1 MPRDMSNPGDEL
13 DGLRAF
19 LSERRLSGGFVKN
32 NVELDRFEAGLFR
45 DVLDA
50 EPELR
55 TLVDRAGKDA
65 PASFAALVLDL
76 FVSFYKMVPALVAE
90 GAVDPPHLRANR
102 PFIERLREDEET
114 LIARLSTAR
123 DEVASALATIEA
135 ARRILQELFR
145 RPRLRDWMD
154 RQGESRPDDPAAPAA
169 PEPDL
174 APPEQPGEGDPQ
186 QGPEEEATPPDGP
199 GDEDDAGSDEGSV
212 PHGQGQAPLPHGTP
226 RPEDAPGDP
235 SAAEDAPEGFAGDL
249 RAIVRAAST
258 AGSAEAAAH
267 TRALRNWG
275 LKPADLRTVP
285 VAERLELARKLRTK
299 RMRDLADLLG
309 RMRNHRRATERRKVK
324 ANRDEVYDVETSGDI
339 ARSLPSERAGAFGSG
354 NPLRR
359 LDFYRRL
366 SQRKV
371 LSYARRTEEPVGR
384 GPVIAM
390 IDSSWSMS
398 GAPMEWASAI
408 ALALAHA
415 AAGSG
420 APGTGARRVHAIFF
434 NAQIVLDVEILPGE
448 KDVRKFLQIGT
459 VDADG
464 GTKYV
469 PPVSRALEI
478 LDEQQ
483 KNRERTRDGTPDL
496 LLVTDGICELPD
508 EHATNLS
515 VKKSAHGFKL
525 VTVLVGEDARA
536 GSVEPFSDKVI
547 RASELSRASG
557 ARDAAGALFDSL

>member
-1 MPRDMSNPGDEL
+1 MPRDMSGPSDEL
-13 DGLRAF
+13 DRLRAI

-55 TLVDRAGKDA
+55 ALVDRAGEDA
-65 PASFAALVLDL
+65 PTTFAALVLDL

-135 ARRILQELFR
+135 ARRFLRELLR
-145 RPRLRDWMD
+145 RPALRDWMD
-154 RQGESRPDDPAAPAA
+154 HQAEPRPDDPATPT
-169 PEPDL
+169 
-174 APPEQPGEGDPQ
+174 APPDAGLPDDRAGEEPREEPAEVDEAPGRDDPPAPDAGEGAVPPQLEPEQFSDDPPAVDVQ
-186 QGPEEEATPPDGP
+186 DDFPDN
-199 GDEDDAGSDEGSV
+199 
-212 PHGQGQAPLPHGTP
+212 
-226 RPEDAPGDP
+226 
-235 SAAEDAPEGFAGDL
+235 FAGDL
-249 RAIVRAAST
+249 RAIIRAAST

-267 TRALRNWG
+267 AAALRAWG

-285 VAERLELARKLRTK
+285 VSERLELARKLRTK

-309 RMRNHRRATERRKVK
+309 RMRNHRRASERRKVK

-390 IDSSWSMS
+390 IDSSWSMT

-415 AAGSG
+415 AAGGGS
-420 APGTGARRVHAIFF
+420 PGTGARRVHAVFF
-434 NAQIVLDVEILPGE
+434 NARIVLDVELAPGE
-448 KDVRKFLQIGT
+448 KDVRKFLAVGT
-459 VDADG
+459 VDAAG
-464 GTKYV
+464 GTKYE
-469 PPVSRALEI
+469 PPISRA
-478 LDEQQ
+478 
-483 KNRERTRDGTPDL
+483 RDLISESPNTPEGTPDL
-496 LLVTDGICELPD
+496 LLVTDGICRLPEDDTEELR
-508 EHATNLS
+508 EHKRS
-515 VKKSAHGFKL
+515 RGFKL
-525 VTVLVGEDARA
+525 VAVLVGDDARA

-547 RASELSRASG
+547 RAQDLSRASG